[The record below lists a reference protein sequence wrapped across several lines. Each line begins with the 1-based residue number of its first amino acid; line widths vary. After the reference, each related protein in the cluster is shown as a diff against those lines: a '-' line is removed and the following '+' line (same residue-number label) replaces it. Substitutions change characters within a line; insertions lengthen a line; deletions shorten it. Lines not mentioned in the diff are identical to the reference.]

1 MRAEK
6 KLSRTLDDEALR
18 DLAREER
25 RVKTRSKEGLSAAQ
39 AEDFKLKKRIT
50 EAAREFEEFVER
62 YEFSLGPQ
70 VRETTGWSAV
80 TYKDNF
86 VLCAARTIV
95 ESNIERLV
103 FSKLAELG
111 LDVTIET
118 NCEV

>member
-1 MRAEK
+1 MQRTFETEIGGRKWTVETGKYAE
-6 KLSRTLDDEALR
+6 
-18 DLAREER
+18 
-25 RVKTRSKEGLSAAQ
+25 Q
-39 AEDFKLKKRIT
+39 AGGSCLVRCGDTAVLVCATVAK
-50 EAAREFEEFVER
+50 APREFEEFVER

-103 FSKLAELG
+103 FSKLAEIG